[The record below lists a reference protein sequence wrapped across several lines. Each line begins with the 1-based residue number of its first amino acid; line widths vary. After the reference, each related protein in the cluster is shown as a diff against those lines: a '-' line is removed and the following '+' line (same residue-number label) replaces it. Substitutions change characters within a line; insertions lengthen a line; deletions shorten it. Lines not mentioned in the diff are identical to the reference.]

1 MSNVVFFIL
10 KQGENIMKNFI
21 EKHPFWFSLLFTII
35 VMQILGFA
43 VAVIGRVLGLPD
55 LVIRTSAM
63 GVITIVS
70 LIFIWRI
77 SWWKDAGL
85 VNTTQNVYALAVP
98 LILTFFPLVFFGTT
112 TLEPTRASLF
122 LLAVLFTGISEEAV
136 FRGLFIRAFLPYG
149 KWRAILLP
157 AVIFALAH
165 IVQSLGGGMSLGE
178 NLTQIANA
186 FFYGVMLGAVR
197 LRINNI
203 WPLIILHALIDMF
216 WVTTGLPDGVITMD
230 QIPLSIYLVEWIP
243 SIAAAIYLMR
253 KPIAATIN
261 GVPVGTMERS
271 LATSKAERQ
280 PAD

>member
-1 MSNVVFFIL
+1 
-10 KQGENIMKNFI
+10 MKNFI

-136 FRGLFIRAFLPYG
+136 FRGLFIRAFLPRG
-149 KWRAILLP
+149 KWQAVLIP
-157 AVIFALAH
+157 AVFFAAAH
-165 IVQSLGGGMSLGE
+165 IVQSLGGAMSLGD
-178 NLTQIANA
+178 NLVQIANA
-186 FFYGVMLGAVR
+186 FFYGVMMGAVR
-197 LRINNI
+197 MRVNNI
-203 WPLIILHALIDMF
+203 WPLIMLHALIDMF
-216 WVTTGLPDGVITMD
+216 WVTTGLPDGVITME
-230 QIPLSIYLVEWIP
+230 QIPLSIYLIEWVPYIV
-243 SIAAAIYLMR
+243 AAVYLMN
-253 KPIAATIN
+253 KPIAATIDEQ
-261 GVPVGTMERS
+261 PVC
-271 LATSKAERQ
+271 
-280 PAD
+280 

>member
-1 MSNVVFFIL
+1 
-10 KQGENIMKNFI
+10 MKNFI
-21 EKHPFWFSLLFTII
+21 EKHPFWFSLLFTIV
-35 VMQILGFA
+35 VMQILGFV
-43 VAVIGRVLGLPD
+43 VAALARVLGLPD
-55 LVIRTSAM
+55 LVMRTSAM
-63 GVITIVS
+63 GVIAIVS

-77 SWWKDAGL
+77 GWLEDTGF
-85 VNTTQNVYALAVP
+85 VNKTQNVYALVVP

-112 TLEPTRASLF
+112 TMEPTRASLF

-157 AVIFALAH
+157 AVVFALAH

-197 LRINNI
+197 LRVNNI

-230 QIPLSIYLVEWIP
+230 QIPLSVYLVEWIP
-243 SIAAAIYLMR
+243 SIAAALYLLS
-253 KPIAATIN
+253 KPITATIN
-261 GVPVGTMERS
+261 GVPVGTMDKP
-271 LATSKAERQ
+271 LAASRAESQ

>member
-1 MSNVVFFIL
+1 
-10 KQGENIMKNFI
+10 MKNFI
-21 EKHPFWFSLLFTII
+21 DKHPFWFSLLFTII
-35 VMQILGFA
+35 VMQMLGFV

-55 LVIRTSAM
+55 LVMRTSAM
-63 GVITIVS
+63 GVIAIVS

-77 SWWKDAGL
+77 GWLEDVGF
-85 VNTTQNVYALAVP
+85 VNKTQNVYALTVP

-112 TLEPTRASLF
+112 AMEPTRTSIF

-136 FRGLFIRAFLPYG
+136 FRGLFIRAFLPHG
-149 KWRAILLP
+149 KWRAVLIP

-165 IVQSLGGGMSLGE
+165 IVQSLGGGMSLAE

-197 LRINNI
+197 LRVNNI
-203 WPLIILHALIDMF
+203 WPLIILHTLIDML

-230 QIPLSIYLVEWIP
+230 QIPLSVYLVEWIP
-243 SIAAAIYLMR
+243 SIVAALYLMR

-261 GVPVGTMERS
+261 GVPVGSTGKS
-271 LATSKAERQ
+271 LATTRVENQ